1 VKGRNDLVVSAAY
14 RPEPA
19 AVAAAR
25 KFVRETLQ
33 DWLDT
38 RPVPANTGPASTG
51 PADTELVD
59 DAVLLTSELVT
70 NAVVHAGTQV
80 QVTCKLAASAVEVVV
95 RDSHPARMVPG
106 PAHDDAIP
114 AERTHGRGLLLPS
127 ALASAWGV
135 SYGAEAKAV
144 WFRMGL
150 AGQKASLTEPVAD
163 PDAAE
168 SAAPAPGWN
177 VRAAGPA
184 AAGQPPAEP
193 SYDDLLRQAVG
204 SARVIVAGDAAY
216 ALVAD
221 EDGDL
226 SVRAATGISPA
237 ALLRTAPSVATVP
250 FIVDGRVTGV
260 LAVAAVLPGRFG
272 DSDVQ
277 RLQQLADSIAVALEH
292 ARLAGLERARRAR
305 IDVLAEASE
314 LLAGP
319 LDADRILAVAGQVAV
334 PRLAEWCAVLA
345 AGPDPELSVLAAR
358 HADERQAGALCWLL
372 AQATGSAPWPHPAR
386 TGGGPQ
392 PRVAQRWPLAGAGPA
407 GPADA
412 PSGLA
417 GLAGAPAGVAELAAG
432 GAWCFPL
439 ASPGGVL
446 GLLVLGGPHT
456 GRPSREV
463 LSLAEDLAGRIA
475 LALENARLAAQ
486 QQAAGQALR
495 GVLLPAE
502 LPRVP
507 GVELAVAHD
516 LPGAGAAAAAGGDF
530 CDVFPAGP
538 GRWRFAIGEVC
549 GTGPATL
556 AVTSLARS
564 TLRILAA
571 DGLGIP
577 AVLDR
582 LNQLILDERAPG
594 TFLTLVHG
602 EITEAGA
609 DGTVRLSLA
618 CAGQPLPLVLRD
630 SGAAPQPAAAPQPVL
645 GVIDGLSFAA
655 QPVRL
660 DPGDL
665 LLCVTDGVTRRRD
678 GDRLLDDDDGLA
690 RLLAGCAG
698 LTAEVVASK
707 VHEEVRGFG
716 GRPAADGM
724 AVLVLRAG
732 S

>member
-14 RPEPA
+14 RPEPT

-38 RPVPANTGPASTG
+38 RPA

-106 PAHDDAIP
+106 PARDDNIP

-150 AGQKASLTEPVAD
+150 AGQQAGLTEPGAD

-168 SAAPAPGWN
+168 TAVPTASWN
-177 VRAAGPA
+177 VRTPASPA
-184 AAGQPPAEP
+184 AASQPAAEP

-250 FIVDGRVTGV
+250 FIVDSRVLGV

-277 RLQQLADSIAVALEH
+277 RLQQLADSVAPALER

-345 AGPDPELSVLAAR
+345 AGPDAELRVVAVR
-358 HADERQAGALCWLL
+358 HADESQAGPLCWLL
-372 AQATGSAPWPHPAR
+372 DRARASAPWRRPGHTAGQPGGEPQAR
-386 TGGGPQ
+386 TA
-392 PRVAQRWPLAGAGPA
+392 RRWPLAGAA
-407 GPADA
+407 
-412 PSGLA
+412 
-417 GLAGAPAGVAELAAG
+417 AAG
-432 GAWCFPL
+432 GPRGVTDLATRGAWCFPL
-439 ASPGGVL
+439 ATPGGVS
-446 GLLVLGGPHT
+446 GLLVLGGPHS
-456 GRPSREV
+456 GSPSREV

-495 GVLLPAE
+495 AVLLPAE

-516 LPGAGAAAAAGGDF
+516 LPGADAAAAAGGDF

-538 GRWRFAIGEVC
+538 GRWRFAVGEVC

-556 AVTSLARS
+556 AVTSLAHS

-571 DGLGIP
+571 DGLTVP

-582 LNQLILDERAPG
+582 LNQLILDERAAG

-602 EITEAGA
+602 EITTSGVGEP
-609 DGTVRLSLA
+609 VQLSLA
-618 CAGQPLPLVLRD
+618 CAGQPLPLVLRVC
-630 SGAAPQPAAAPQPVL
+630 GAAAEPAAAPQPVL
-645 GVIDGLSFAA
+645 GVIDGLCFTA

-660 DPGDL
+660 TAGDL

-716 GRPAADGM
+716 GHPAADGM
-724 AVLVLRAG
+724 AVLALRAE